1 MMTTQN
7 SIRIGSIVTVIPVE
21 SKMNRYWYSTEGC
34 TISGWCFGSDA
45 SEAANKAAAE
55 VRKFYPSVRGEKT
68 FNLSLSPNLSDRVTK
83 VTYHT
88 VSVVV

>member
-1 MMTTQN
+1 MNTQQ
-7 SIRIGSIVTVIPVE
+7 TQA
-21 SKMNRYWYSTEGC
+21 NRYWYSVEAC
-34 TISGWCFGSDA
+34 TISGWCFGADA
-45 SEAANKAAAE
+45 NEAAVKAAAE
-55 VRKFYPSVRGEKT
+55 VRKFYPGVRGEKT